1 MSSAILLETAL
12 SYLGFGVIAP
22 DVSLGLLISNY
33 QDAFTTRPWL
43 FWYPGLF
50 IVMIALTINF
60 IGDGLRDAFDPRQR
74 RRITKKDRQEAT
86 RIKKERESLS

>member
-1 MSSAILLETAL
+1 MSGAILLETAL
-12 SYLGFGVIAP
+12 SFLGFGVTSP

-50 IVMIALTINF
+50 IIAIALCVNF

-74 RRITKKDRQEAT
+74 RRLSKKDKANARQMQSRSELA
-86 RIKKERESLS
+86 